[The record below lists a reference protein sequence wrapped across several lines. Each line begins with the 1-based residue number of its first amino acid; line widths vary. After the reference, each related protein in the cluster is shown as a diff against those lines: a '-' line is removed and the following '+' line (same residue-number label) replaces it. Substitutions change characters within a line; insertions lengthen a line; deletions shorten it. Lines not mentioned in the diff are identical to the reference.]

1 MLKILI
7 VEPFFTGSH
16 QSWAEGFQAF
26 SQHEIKI
33 LSLTGRHW
41 KWRMHSGAVTLARF
55 FLADNYQPD
64 LILATDMLDLP
75 TFLGLTRHRT
85 ANIPTVIYFHENQI
99 TYPWSPTDPDL
110 TLKRDNQYGFKNFT
124 SAIAADALFFN
135 SNYHKKSFISALP
148 NFLNQFPDYQEL
160 IQLEE
165 ISNKSKV
172 LYLGVD
178 LHQLDA
184 FNMVEKMDVP
194 LLLWNHR
201 WEYDKNPAVFFQ
213 ALFRLKEERIPF
225 KVAVLG
231 KNYKNAPAIF
241 KEAASRL
248 KAEIVQFGKVK
259 SIEEYAKWLWKA
271 DILPV
276 SNHQDFFGQSV
287 VEAMYCNCFPIL
299 PNRLAYPEHI
309 PASQHATY
317 FYDEQADFYL
327 KIKSAIQ
334 QIIATRKE
342 VTQNFVKHYDWRTL
356 ALIYDKQIE
365 NTYAKCKLL

>member
-26 SQHEIKI
+26 SQHEVKI
-33 LSLTGRHW
+33 LSITGRHW
-41 KWRMHSGAVTLARF
+41 KWRMHSGAVTLARL

-124 SAIAADALFFN
+124 SAIAADGLFFN
-135 SNYHKKSFISALP
+135 SNYHKNSFISALP
-148 NFLNQFPDYQEL
+148 NFLNQFPDYHEL
-160 IQLEE
+160 IQVEP
-165 ISNKSKV
+165 IAAKSKV
-172 LYLGVD
+172 LYLGVN

-184 FNMVEKMDVP
+184 FSTTEKMDVP

-201 WEYDKNPAVFFQ
+201 WEYDKNPVAFFQ
-213 ALFRLKEERIPF
+213 ALFQLKEEGIPF
-225 KVAVLG
+225 KLAVLG

-241 KEAASRL
+241 KEAATKL
-248 KAEIVQFGKVK
+248 KSEIVQFGKVK
-259 SIEEYAKWLWKA
+259 SLEGYAQWLWKA

-276 SNHQDFFGQSV
+276 SNNQDFFGQSV
-287 VEAMYCNCFPIL
+287 VEAIYCNCFPIL
-299 PNRLAYPEHI
+299 PKRLAYPEHI
-309 PASQHATY
+309 PFTHHATY
-317 FYDEQADFYL
+317 FYENEEDFYL
-327 KIKSAIQ
+327 KIKAAIQ
-334 QIIATRKE
+334 HMDVTRKE
-342 VTQNFVKHYDWRTL
+342 ATQSFVKHYDWRTL
-356 ALIYDKQIE
+356 APIYDKQLE
-365 NTYAKCKLL
+365 KSYGKN

>member
-1 MLKILI
+1 MLKILL

-16 QSWAEGFQAF
+16 QSWAEGFQTF
-26 SQHEIKI
+26 SQHDIKI

-41 KWRMHSGAVTLARF
+41 KWRMHSGAVTLARL
-55 FLADNYQPD
+55 FLADDYQPD

-85 ANIPTVIYFHENQI
+85 ANIPTAIYFHENQI

-124 SAIAADALFFN
+124 SAIAADSLFFN
-135 SNYHKKSFISALP
+135 SNYHKNSFLTALP

-160 IQLEE
+160 AQIKN
-165 ISNKSKV
+165 IKAKSKV

-178 LHQLDA
+178 LQQLTVFKIA
-184 FNMVEKMDVP
+184 EKLDVP

-201 WEYDKNPAVFFQ
+201 WEYDKNPAGFFQ
-213 ALFRLKEERIPF
+213 ALFQLKEENIPF
-225 KVAVLG
+225 KLAVLG

-241 KEAASRL
+241 KEAATKL
-248 KAEIVQFGKVK
+248 DTEIVQFGKVNSMK
-259 SIEEYAKWLWKA
+259 AYAQWLWKA

-276 SNHQDFFGQSV
+276 SNKQDFFGQSV

-309 PASQHATY
+309 PTAKHTTY
-317 FYDEQADFYL
+317 FYNTTADFYL

-334 QIIATRKE
+334 NIAQTRKE
-342 VTQNFVKHYDWRTL
+342 STQSFVKHYDWRTL
-356 ALIYDKQIE
+356 APIYDKQLE
-365 NTYAKCKLL
+365 RNYAKN